1 MNLKEFKT
9 KFYNDISDY
18 WNFDEEDKR
27 SEYPVVNIIESIP
40 EILKNIK
47 IRKFGL
53 SPVHKEYLE
62 YFYDFTFS
70 KTASP
75 RLSDDEK
82 NIFINT
88 KRDEN
93 IQSEI
98 VEKIE
103 IRKKIRNKKY
113 EIEEKIVE
121 IRDKLRVCVYNNIAK
136 KHSGKNFEGEEGQ
149 NYVYNNKIITNEKVR
164 ILEKYMKLKIL
175 EKYPEN
181 KKILQDATNTIE
193 EISKQIKELTKKK
206 WVKIQITQE
215 IKNKRQNI
223 EEKYTLVLFKFLK
236 SRKLIDDFLKEIS
249 KDSKHYEYK
258 RIVSFY
264 TPTIGEAKDR
274 LEGELPLAKH
284 NIKATGYYPF
294 TKIKIEGDDE
304 NEIKEIEI
312 NWWIKF
318 LKSGKDVWKDGLQKK
333 GFDFLKKI
341 DLYYDIEN

>member
-9 KFYNDISDY
+9 KFNNDISDY

-47 IRKFGL
+47 FSKFGL
-53 SPVHKEYLE
+53 TPVHIEYLE
-62 YFYDFTFS
+62 YFYDFTLP
-70 KTASP
+70 KRVSP
-75 RLSDDEK
+75 YLTDDEK
-82 NIFINT
+82 KIFINT

-93 IQSEI
+93 IQNEI
-98 VEKIE
+98 VKKIE
-103 IRKKIRNKKY
+103 IRGKIRRKKY
-113 EIEEKIVE
+113 EIVDKIDQ
-121 IRDKLRVCVYNNIAK
+121 IRDKIRTCVYNNIAK
-136 KHSGKNFEGEEGQ
+136 KHSNKKFEGDEGE
-149 NYVYNNKIITNEKVR
+149 NYVYDNNILSSEQER
-164 ILEKYMKLKIL
+164 ILEKYMELKIL

-181 KKILQDATNTIE
+181 KKILQDATNTIQ

-206 WVKIQITQE
+206 WVKITITKE

-264 TPTIGEAKDR
+264 TPTIGDAKDR

-312 NWWIKF
+312 NWWTKF